1 MELPAHSRD
10 NAGLFPSLI
19 HVIRMQPLLFSPL
32 SIRGLTLKNRVIV
45 APMHQYAGL
54 KGHATDWHLMNAGR
68 YAAGG
73 AALMM
78 VESTKVLRNGCGTVG
93 DLGLWDDAFVPGL
106 ERIADFVHACGAA
119 AGIQLGHSGRK
130 ARCQRPWEGGKPL
143 TREAAAAQGV
153 DDWDAWE
160 LVAPS
165 SLPADDGAPVPRALS
180 RTEIAA
186 AANAWGQAAARAHAA
201 GFDVV
206 EIHGAH
212 GFLIHE
218 FLSPVANV
226 RDDEYGG
233 SEVNRMRFACE
244 VCEAVRGHWPAEK
257 PLFLRLSA
265 EDDAGW
271 GPAQSV
277 ELAKRVKPLGVDVID
292 CSSGG
297 ILGRPPAGAAKPAYD
312 YQVPYAE
319 RIRREAGMLTMA
331 VGLIVHAL
339 QAEDI
344 LKSGRADLIALAR
357 EMLYNPN
364 WALDAAQKLGCD
376 PDFALVPPASQYWLQ
391 RRAATV
397 PGVTPSTYGKLDIP
411 RG

>member
-1 MELPAHSRD
+1 MTH
-10 NAGLFPSLI
+10 
-19 HVIRMQPLLFSPL
+19 PLLFTPL
-32 SIRGLTLKNRVIV
+32 RVRELTLKNRVVV
-45 APMHQYAGL
+45 APMHQYSALQGFP
-54 KGHATDWHLMNAGR
+54 TDWHIMNAGR

-73 AALMM
+73 AGL
-78 VESTKVLRNGCGTVG
+78 VIIESTKIERRGCGTVG
-93 DLGLWDDAFVPGL
+93 DLGIWDDAYVPPL
-106 ERIADFVHACGAA
+106 ARIVEFVHQCGAA

-130 ARCQRPWEGGKPL
+130 ARIQRPWEGGKPL
-143 TREAAAAQGV
+143 ARAEAEAAGIK
-153 DDWDAWE
+153 DWDAWE

-165 SLPADDGAPVPRALS
+165 AVPADEGAPVPHALT
-180 RTEIAA
+180 REEIRGVAE
-186 AANAWGQAAARAHAA
+186 AWGRAAARAHAA

-218 FLSPVANV
+218 FLSPLANQ

-233 SEVNRMRFACE
+233 SEAKRMRFALE
-244 VCEAVRGHWPAEK
+244 VCECVREKWPPGK

-271 GPAQSV
+271 GPAQSAA
-277 ELAKRVKPLGVDVID
+277 LAKLVKPMGVDVID

-297 ILGRPPAGAAKPAYD
+297 ILGKPPAGAAKPAYG

-319 RIRREAGMLTMA
+319 RIKKEGGIMTMA
-331 VGLIVHAL
+331 VGLIVQAQ
-339 QAEDI
+339 QAERI
-344 LKSGRADLIALAR
+344 LQEGKADLIALAR

-364 WALDAAQKLGCD
+364 WAMDAAQKLGCD
-376 PDFALVPPASQYWLQ
+376 PKFLLVPPPSRYWLE

-397 PGVTPSTYGKLDIP
+397 PEVKPSTFG
-411 RG
+411 

>member
-1 MELPAHSRD
+1 MPT
-10 NAGLFPSLI
+10 
-19 HVIRMQPLLFSPL
+19 PLLFTPL
-32 SIRGLTLKNRVIV
+32 RIRGVTLPNRIVV
-45 APMHQYAGL
+45 APMHQYSAERGF
-54 KGHATDWHLMNAGR
+54 ANDWHLMNAGR

-73 AALMM
+73 AGFVMM
-78 VESTKVLRNGCGTVG
+78 ESTKVERRGCGTVG

-106 ERIADFVHACGAA
+106 ARCVDFIHRCGAV

-130 ARCQRPWEGGKPL
+130 ARTSRPWEGGRPL
-143 TREAAAAQGV
+143 ERSPEIE
-153 DDWDAWE
+153 DWDAWE

-165 SLPADDGAPVPRALS
+165 ALAADERSPVPRALS
-180 RTEIAA
+180 RAEIAEVA
-186 AANAWGQAAARAHAA
+186 QAFGKAAARAHAA
-201 GFDVV
+201 GFDIV

-218 FLSPVANV
+218 FLSPVANQ
-226 RDDEYGG
+226 RTDEYGG
-233 SEVNRMRFACE
+233 SERNRMRFAIE
-244 VCEAVRGHWPAEK
+244 VVEAVRAHWPADK

-277 ELAKRVKPLGVDVID
+277 ALAREVAPKGVDVVD

-297 ILGRPPAGAAKPAYD
+297 ILGKAPSVAPAYD

-319 RIRREAGMLTMA
+319 QIRREAGVMTMA
-331 VGLIVHAL
+331 VGLIVHAR
-339 QAEDI
+339 QAERI
-344 LKSGRADLIALAR
+344 LQDGRADLVALAR

-364 WALDAAQKLGCD
+364 WAMDAARKLGHD
-376 PDFALVPPASQYWLQ
+376 PKFEMLPPPYQYWLS

-397 PGVTPSTYGKLDIP
+397 PDLVPSTYGPGDLP
-411 RG
+411 G